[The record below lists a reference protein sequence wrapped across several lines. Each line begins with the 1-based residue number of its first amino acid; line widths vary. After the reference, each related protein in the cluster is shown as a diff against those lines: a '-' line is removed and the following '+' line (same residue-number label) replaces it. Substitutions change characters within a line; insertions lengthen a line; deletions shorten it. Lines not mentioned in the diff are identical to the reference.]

1 MPGDTPFVKWF
12 EDVDA
17 SATHVVGGKCAS
29 LGELRKAGVNVPAG
43 FAVTT
48 HAHLEFL
55 ERAGLTERL
64 AKIVAGVDPQDVAAV
79 ASASEELRGL
89 VESVPA
95 PLEIEDA
102 IREAHAALEERCGGG
117 PLPVAVRSS
126 ATAEDHYTASFAGQL
141 ETYLWVQGIDDV
153 LRDVVRCWS
162 GLFTPHAI
170 TYRSQFG
177 FADEQVLVSVGI
189 QQMVDARAAGVLFTL
204 NPTNGDRSKVM
215 IESCWGL
222 GEGIVKGEVNPDRFL
237 VDKVTLSVLKRTV
250 SAKEREYRFDPSL
263 GVVAA
268 APVDD
273 DRRSAPSVS
282 DQEVLELARTGKD
295 IERHYGAPQDVE
307 WAFGRSAGS
316 SGAGRESEGLFIL
329 QSRAET
335 VWSRRPRAS
344 VFKPGASA
352 LEHVVDRFVG
362 APGDS
367 GPENASPGGP
377 APGEPAPQP

>member
-1 MPGDTPFVKWF
+1 MTADAHGPYVRWFV
-12 EDVDA
+12 DVDA

-29 LGELRKAGVNVPAG
+29 LGELGRAGVNVPDG
-43 FAVTT
+43 FALTT
-48 HAHLEFL
+48 GAHREFL

-64 AKIVAGVDPQDVAAV
+64 ATIVAGVHPQDVSAV
-79 ASASEELRGL
+79 ASASQELRGL
-89 VESVPA
+89 VESAPVPA
-95 PLEIEDA
+95 EIEDGVRRA
-102 IREAHAALEERCGGG
+102 QAALEERCGGAG
-117 PLPVAVRSS
+117 SLPVAVRSS

-141 ETYLWVQGIDDV
+141 ETYLWVRGADDV

-170 TYRSQFG
+170 TYRSRFG
-177 FADEQVLVSVGI
+177 FADEQVLVSVGV

-215 IESCWGL
+215 IEACWGL
-222 GEGIVKGEVNPDRFL
+222 GEGIVKGDVDPDRFL
-237 VDKVTLSVLKRTV
+237 VDKVAMSVLRRTV
-250 SAKEREYRFDPSL
+250 ATKEREYRFDASL
-263 GVVAA
+263 GEVVA

-273 DRRSAPSVS
+273 ERRSVSSVS
-282 DQEVLELARTGKD
+282 DHEVLELARTGKG
-295 IERHYGAPQDVE
+295 IERHYGAPQDEE
-307 WAFGRSAGS
+307 WAIGRSAGS
-316 SGAGRESEGLFIL
+316 AGAGSEGERVFIL

-362 APGDS
+362 
-367 GPENASPGGP
+367 PGGS
-377 APGEPAPQP
+377 AAASGEP